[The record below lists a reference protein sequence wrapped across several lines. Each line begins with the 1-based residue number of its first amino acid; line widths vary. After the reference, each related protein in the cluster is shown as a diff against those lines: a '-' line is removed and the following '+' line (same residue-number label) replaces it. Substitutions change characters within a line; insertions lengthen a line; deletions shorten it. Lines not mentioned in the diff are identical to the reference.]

1 MTKLYSYVENLG
13 FIEKNESEITLKH
26 IWFKTKEEAY
36 YNYLIRKIK
45 KHKDKI
51 ENLEKQ
57 FKKEKNELNKTIENL
72 NKILEKNPELSI

>member
-13 FIEKNESEITLKH
+13 FIEKNESEITLKR

-45 KHKDKI
+45 KRKDKI

-57 FKKEKNELNKTIENL
+57 LEKEKNELNEAIENL

>member
-1 MTKLYSYVENLG
+1 MTKLYSYVGNLG

-36 YNYLIRKIK
+36 YNYLIRKIN

-57 FKKEKNELNKTIENL
+57 LEKERVELNKAIEII
-72 NKILEKNPELSI
+72 NKMFEENPEFCI